1 MPAASTM
8 TGGTALLLCT
18 NTDSCIYQ
26 SVNGLQC
33 CGLKVAEA
41 PSSASPQRQEVCRQ
55 PGGEAGRRRDPAAL
69 AAPSPLPSLSAPD
82 LGTPCSMLAHKRVIS
97 DPTGSGGTENGLS
110 SKLNNNNQINKNPAP
125 GLKPSASIRDKI
137 SQWEGKREPAVA
149 AVTPAVAAVTPAS
162 GTALPV
168 QKEPME
174 TVRKR
179 DAKPSEVQRTDSK
192 RLVSWEKQDSGK
204 ENTGKLGDFW
214 PKSPESPASRD
225 REGVSERGLRG
236 TKPPEQAQ
244 DKKSVLTHIKK
255 LERAMKEVPDRPSLA
270 FPGNYFCPP
279 SKEEQ
284 EEAERRGNEPIFGTI
299 DGAVRPVAAA
309 ALRRRRKEGDPE
321 NVYSEPGTPSI
332 NPLPKPQRT
341 FQHHTPPPGGSVSG
355 KGKRNLPPLPRIPPP
370 PLPTCPPPGVCRRPW
385 ADKAR
390 DSSNRKSYE
399 FEDLLQCSSEG
410 CRVDWYAQSR
420 LGLNRTLSEEN
431 VYEDILDPPFKENPY
446 EDIELERSCP
456 GSKCV
461 SPAPSSPP
469 PDTPTKISS
478 KPGFFRQTSE
488 RRSLKLLELR
498 KGVRDGRDAGLASPF
513 RISPP
518 STPSSPDD
526 TPCLSG
532 DPHNRRRRK
541 IPKMV
546 VRINTIFEA
555 RRGKKRMK
563 KVSQSTESSSG
574 RDENSE
580 SESDTEEK
588 LKAHSQR
595 LVSVQSMLRQ
605 TGRYR
610 TLERDL
616 MDLQERKLFE
626 YFIVV
631 ALHKTKAGVPY
642 LPEVT
647 QQFPLKLE
655 RSFKFMR
662 ETEDQLKVIP
672 QFCFPDAKDWVPID
686 NFPSETFS
694 FVLTGE
700 DGSRRFGYC
709 RRLLP
714 SGKGRRLPEVYCIV
728 SRLGCFDLFS
738 KILDEV
744 EKRRAISPALVQPF
758 MRGIMEAP
766 FPAPGRT
773 ITVKNFLPGSGTE
786 VIELCRPSDSRLE
799 HVDFECLFSSLSLRL
814 LLRVFASLL
823 LERRVIFTADK
834 LSTLSQCCH
843 AVVALLY
850 PFTWQ
855 HTYIPVLPPSMLD
868 IVCTPTPFI
877 VGLLSSSLPR
887 LKELP
892 IEEVLVVDLCNSRF
906 LRQLD
911 DEDSILPHK
920 LQAALEHV
928 LDKRK
933 ELANDKADL
942 PSDSCSLSTVVSE
955 AFVRFF
961 VEMVGHYSL
970 FMCGAE
976 RDDESAVS
984 SPSSPSPS
992 SVSSFQRELFRKAVT
1007 SKSLKRFLE
1016 VFMETQ
1022 TFAGFVQER
1031 ELRKQGLRGLF
1042 EVRAQEYL
1050 DSLPGSEQRAVNKF
1064 LKGLEWVPAPSPGGG
1079 SEDLG
1084 EGLDKPLENDA
1095 EGVWSPDIEQSFQEA
1110 LAIYPPCGRRKIIL
1124 SDEGKMYGRNE
1135 LIARYIKLRTGKT
1148 RTRKQV
1154 SSHIQV
1160 LARRKAREI
1169 QVKLKV
1175 CYDQAA
1181 KDKALQ
1187 SMASMSSA
1195 QIISA
1200 TAFQNKMALQGLSR
1214 SPYPSAGGFW
1224 HGAIPGQPGGPE
1236 DIKPFSQQSYAMQSS
1251 GPPPITGYESTAGL
1265 SMSPGAPPWQGRS
1278 IASSKLHM
1286 LEFSAFLEQ
1295 PQDPDTFN
1303 KHLFVHIGQSNPSYS
1318 DPYLEAV
1325 DIRQIYDKFPER
1337 KGGLKELFD
1346 KGPHNAFFLVKFWA
1360 DLSAN
1365 LQDDS
1370 SFFYGVSSQYES
1382 TENMVIT
1389 SSTKVCSFGKQV
1401 VEKVETEYA
1410 RFEGGRYV
1418 FRIHRSP
1425 LCEYMINFIHKLKHL
1440 PEKYMMNS
1448 VLENFTILQVVT
1460 NRDTLETLL
1469 CVAYV
1474 FEVSTSEHGAQHHI
1488 YRLVKD

>member
-8 TGGTALLLCT
+8 TGGRALLLCT
-18 NTDSCIYQ
+18 NTDNCIYQ

-33 CGLKVAEA
+33 CGLKVGEA
-41 PSSASPQRQEVCRQ
+41 PPSAVPQRQEVCGP
-55 PGGEAGRRRDPAAL
+55 PGDRDRRDTTVSTKRPL
-69 AAPSPLPSLSAPD
+69 SPLLSLSDSPGPPD
-82 LGTPCSMLAHKRVIS
+82 TMLAHRRATTTT
-97 DPTGSGGTENGLS
+97 DPRTPNMENGLCG
-110 SKLNNNNQINKNPAP
+110 KLNHNKSPA
-125 GLKPSASIRDKI
+125 GVKTASIRDKI
-137 SQWEGKREPAVA
+137 SQWEGKKE
-149 AVTPAVAAVTPAS
+149 TPPLTSA
-162 GTALPV
+162 GTCPLSTT
-168 QKEPME
+168 QKEVE
-174 TVRKR
+174 TVRKKESK
-179 DAKPSEVQRTDSK
+179 ALEVQRTDSK
-192 RLVSWEKQDSGK
+192 RFVSWDRQDSGK
-204 ENTGKLGDFW
+204 ENVGKLGDSR
-214 PKSPESPASRD
+214 PKSPEGPTNKD
-225 REGVSERGLRG
+225 REVILERGFRASKS
-236 TKPPEQAQ
+236 TEQPQ
-244 DKKSVLTHIKK
+244 DKKTVLTHVKK
-255 LERAMKEVPDRPSLA
+255 LEKATKEVPDRPSLA

-279 SKEEQ
+279 SKEEL
-284 EEAERRGNEPIFGTI
+284 EETEKRANEPIFGTF
-299 DGAVRPVAAA
+299 DVVRPGG
-309 ALRRRRKEGDPE
+309 LRRRREGDPE
-321 NVYSEPGTPSI
+321 NVYSEPGAPSI

-341 FQHHTPPPGGSVSG
+341 FQHHTPPTAPASGPGLG
-355 KGKRNLPPLPRIPPP
+355 KGRRNLPPLPSIPPP

-385 ADKAR
+385 ADKPR

-399 FEDLLQCSSEG
+399 FEDLLQSSTES

-420 LGLNRTLSEEN
+420 LGLTRTLSEEN
-431 VYEDILDPPFKENPY
+431 VYEDIIDPPSKENPY
-446 EDIELERSCP
+446 EDIELERSCL

-461 SPAPSSPP
+461 SPASSSPV
-469 PDTPTKISS
+469 PDTPTKLSS
-478 KPGFFRQTSE
+478 KPGFFRQNSE
-488 RRSLKLLELR
+488 RRSFKLLELR
-498 KGVRDGRDAGLASPF
+498 KANRDTGISSPS

-532 DPHNRRRRK
+532 DPYNRRRRK

-546 VRINTIFEA
+546 LKINGIFEA

-563 KVSQSTESSSG
+563 RVSQSTESSSG
-574 RDENSE
+574 RVTDENSE

-616 MDLQERKLFE
+616 MELQERKLFE

-662 ETEDQLKVIP
+662 EAEDQLKVIP
-672 QFCFPDAKDWVPID
+672 QFCFPDAKDWAPVD

-892 IEEVLVVDLCNSRF
+892 IEEVLVVDLGNSRF

-928 LDKRK
+928 LDKRR
-933 ELANDKADL
+933 ELACEKGDL
-942 PSDSCSLSTVVSE
+942 PNDSSSLSTVVSE

-970 FMCGAE
+970 FMGGAE
-976 RDDESAVS
+976 REDESVSSPTLPSPSS
-984 SPSSPSPS
+984 SPSS
-992 SVSSFQRELFRKAVT
+992 SFQRDAFRKAVT
-1007 SKSLKRFLE
+1007 SKSLRRFLE

-1022 TFAGFVQER
+1022 MFTGFIQER
-1031 ELRKQGLRGLF
+1031 ELRRQGLRGLF

-1050 DSLPGSEQRAVNKF
+1050 DSLPGSEQRGVNKF
-1064 LKGLEWVPAPSPGGG
+1064 LKGLG
-1079 SEDLG
+1079 
-1084 EGLDKPLENDA
+1084 
-1095 EGVWSPDIEQSFQEA
+1095 
-1110 LAIYPPCGRRKIIL
+1110 
-1124 SDEGKMYGRNE
+1124 
-1135 LIARYIKLRTGKT
+1135 
-1148 RTRKQV
+1148 
-1154 SSHIQV
+1154 
-1160 LARRKAREI
+1160 
-1169 QVKLKV
+1169 
-1175 CYDQAA
+1175 
-1181 KDKALQ
+1181 
-1187 SMASMSSA
+1187 
-1195 QIISA
+1195 
-1200 TAFQNKMALQGLSR
+1200 NKMKFLS
-1214 SPYPSAGGFW
+1214 
-1224 HGAIPGQPGGPE
+1224 
-1236 DIKPFSQQSYAMQSS
+1236 K
-1251 GPPPITGYESTAGL
+1251 
-1265 SMSPGAPPWQGRS
+1265 
-1278 IASSKLHM
+1278 K
-1286 LEFSAFLEQ
+1286 
-1295 PQDPDTFN
+1295 
-1303 KHLFVHIGQSNPSYS
+1303 
-1318 DPYLEAV
+1318 
-1325 DIRQIYDKFPER
+1325 
-1337 KGGLKELFD
+1337 
-1346 KGPHNAFFLVKFWA
+1346 
-1360 DLSAN
+1360 
-1365 LQDDS
+1365 
-1370 SFFYGVSSQYES
+1370 
-1382 TENMVIT
+1382 
-1389 SSTKVCSFGKQV
+1389 
-1401 VEKVETEYA
+1401 
-1410 RFEGGRYV
+1410 
-1418 FRIHRSP
+1418 
-1425 LCEYMINFIHKLKHL
+1425 
-1440 PEKYMMNS
+1440 
-1448 VLENFTILQVVT
+1448 
-1460 NRDTLETLL
+1460 
-1469 CVAYV
+1469 
-1474 FEVSTSEHGAQHHI
+1474 
-1488 YRLVKD
+1488 

>member
-8 TGGTALLLCT
+8 TGGRALLLCT
-18 NTDSCIYQ
+18 NTDNCIYQ

-33 CGLKVAEA
+33 CGLKVGEA
-41 PSSASPQRQEVCRQ
+41 PSSVVPQRQEVCGS
-55 PGGEAGRRRDPAAL
+55 PGDKDRKDTAVSTKRPL
-69 AAPSPLPSLSAPD
+69 SPILSLSDSPGPPD
-82 LGTPCSMLAHKRVIS
+82 TMLAHRRAS
-97 DPTGSGGTENGLS
+97 TTTDQRTPNMENGLCG
-110 SKLNNNNQINKNPAP
+110 KMNHNKSPA
-125 GLKPSASIRDKI
+125 GAKTASIRDKI
-137 SQWEGKREPAVA
+137 SQWEGKKEPAPL
-149 AVTPAVAAVTPAS
+149 TST
-162 GTALPV
+162 GTCPLSMT
-168 QKEPME
+168 QKEVE
-174 TVRKR
+174 TVRKKESK
-179 DAKPSEVQRTDSK
+179 ASEVQRTDSK
-192 RLVSWEKQDSGK
+192 RFVSWDRQDSGK
-204 ENTGKLGDFW
+204 ENVGKLGDSR
-214 PKSPESPASRD
+214 PKSPEGPTNKD
-225 REGVSERGLRG
+225 KEVILERGFRAS
-236 TKPPEQAQ
+236 KPTEQPQ
-244 DKKSVLTHIKK
+244 DKKSVLTHVKK
-255 LERAMKEVPDRPSLA
+255 LEKATKEVPDRPSLA

-279 SKEEQ
+279 SKEEL
-284 EEAERRGNEPIFGTI
+284 EETEKRANEPIFGTF
-299 DGAVRPVAAA
+299 DVARPGGS
-309 ALRRRRKEGDPE
+309 RRRREGDPE
-321 NVYSEPGTPSI
+321 NVYSEPGAPSI

-341 FQHHTPPPGGSVSG
+341 FQHHTPPTTPVSGPGSG
-355 KGKRNLPPLPRIPPP
+355 KGRRNLPPLPSIPPP

-385 ADKAR
+385 ADKPR

-399 FEDLLQCSSEG
+399 FEDLLQSSTDS

-420 LGLNRTLSEEN
+420 LGLTRTLSEEN
-431 VYEDILDPPFKENPY
+431 VYEDIIDPPSKENPY
-446 EDIELERSCP
+446 EDIELERSCL

-461 SPAPSSPP
+461 SPASSSPV
-469 PDTPTKISS
+469 PDTPTKLSS
-478 KPGFFRQTSE
+478 KPGFFRQNSE
-488 RRSLKLLELR
+488 RRSFKLLELR
-498 KGVRDGRDAGLASPF
+498 KTSRDTGISSPS

-532 DPHNRRRRK
+532 DPYNRRRRK

-546 VRINTIFEA
+546 LKINGIFEA

-563 KVSQSTESSSG
+563 RVSQSTESSSG
-574 RDENSE
+574 RVTDENSE

-605 TGRYR
+605 AGRYR

-616 MDLQERKLFE
+616 MELQERKLFE

-662 ETEDQLKVIP
+662 EAEDQLKVIP
-672 QFCFPDAKDWVPID
+672 QFCFPDAKDWAPVD

-892 IEEVLVVDLCNSRF
+892 IEEVLVVDLGNSRF

-928 LDKRK
+928 LDKRR
-933 ELANDKADL
+933 ELACEKGDL
-942 PSDSCSLSTVVSE
+942 PNDSSSLSTVVSE

-970 FMCGAE
+970 FMGGTE
-976 RDDESAVS
+976 REDESIS
-984 SPSSPSPS
+984 SPTLPSPS
-992 SVSSFQRELFRKAVT
+992 SSSSSSSFQREAFRKAVT
-1007 SKSLKRFLE
+1007 SKSLRRFLE

-1022 TFAGFVQER
+1022 MFTGFIQER
-1031 ELRKQGLRGLF
+1031 DLRRQGLRGLF

-1050 DSLPGSEQRAVNKF
+1050 DSLPGSEQRGVNKF
-1064 LKGLEWVPAPSPGGG
+1064 LKGLG
-1079 SEDLG
+1079 
-1084 EGLDKPLENDA
+1084 
-1095 EGVWSPDIEQSFQEA
+1095 
-1110 LAIYPPCGRRKIIL
+1110 
-1124 SDEGKMYGRNE
+1124 
-1135 LIARYIKLRTGKT
+1135 
-1148 RTRKQV
+1148 
-1154 SSHIQV
+1154 
-1160 LARRKAREI
+1160 
-1169 QVKLKV
+1169 
-1175 CYDQAA
+1175 
-1181 KDKALQ
+1181 
-1187 SMASMSSA
+1187 
-1195 QIISA
+1195 
-1200 TAFQNKMALQGLSR
+1200 NKMKFLS
-1214 SPYPSAGGFW
+1214 
-1224 HGAIPGQPGGPE
+1224 
-1236 DIKPFSQQSYAMQSS
+1236 K
-1251 GPPPITGYESTAGL
+1251 
-1265 SMSPGAPPWQGRS
+1265 
-1278 IASSKLHM
+1278 K
-1286 LEFSAFLEQ
+1286 
-1295 PQDPDTFN
+1295 
-1303 KHLFVHIGQSNPSYS
+1303 
-1318 DPYLEAV
+1318 
-1325 DIRQIYDKFPER
+1325 
-1337 KGGLKELFD
+1337 
-1346 KGPHNAFFLVKFWA
+1346 
-1360 DLSAN
+1360 
-1365 LQDDS
+1365 
-1370 SFFYGVSSQYES
+1370 
-1382 TENMVIT
+1382 
-1389 SSTKVCSFGKQV
+1389 
-1401 VEKVETEYA
+1401 
-1410 RFEGGRYV
+1410 
-1418 FRIHRSP
+1418 
-1425 LCEYMINFIHKLKHL
+1425 
-1440 PEKYMMNS
+1440 
-1448 VLENFTILQVVT
+1448 
-1460 NRDTLETLL
+1460 
-1469 CVAYV
+1469 
-1474 FEVSTSEHGAQHHI
+1474 
-1488 YRLVKD
+1488 